1 MTNKV
6 KRNLSLA
13 MMILGL
19 FTLIGLALCRK
30 YLGATHDTWQFI
42 AAPLWI
48 CFFGV
53 LYRNYSLAEKE
64 DKKIRP
70 GKINFL

>member
-19 FTLIGLALCRK
+19 FTLIGLAPCRK

-70 GKINFL
+70 VK

>member
-1 MTNKV
+1 MTNKA

-13 MMILGL
+13 MMIFGL
-19 FTLIGLALCRK
+19 VTLIGLALSRK
-30 YLGATHDTWQFI
+30 YLGAGHDTWQYI

-70 GKINFL
+70 VK

>member
-13 MMILGL
+13 MMIFGL
-19 FTLIGLALCRK
+19 VTLIGLALSRK
-30 YLGATHDTWQFI
+30 YLGAGHDTWQYI

-70 GKINFL
+70 VK

>member
-1 MTNKV
+1 MTNKA

-13 MMILGL
+13 MMIFGL
-19 FTLIGLALCRK
+19 FTLIGLALCCK
-30 YLGATHDTWQFI
+30 YFGTEHDTWQYI

-53 LYRNYSLAEKE
+53 MYRNYSLAAKE
-64 DKKIRP
+64 DKKYGP
-70 GKINFL
+70 VK

>member
-53 LYRNYSLAEKE
+53 LYRNYSFAEKE

-70 GKINFL
+70 VK